1 MHIRL
6 GCIRAAVGSG
16 VVLPGQPGDHQG
28 LGEACFCD
36 RLRLWVWTPTVQTP
50 GQTWFSRPSRVSY
63 RKGRR

>member
-6 GCIRAAVGSG
+6 GCIRAAVASG

-36 RLRLWVWTPTVQTP
+36 RL
-50 GQTWFSRPSRVSY
+50 
-63 RKGRR
+63 